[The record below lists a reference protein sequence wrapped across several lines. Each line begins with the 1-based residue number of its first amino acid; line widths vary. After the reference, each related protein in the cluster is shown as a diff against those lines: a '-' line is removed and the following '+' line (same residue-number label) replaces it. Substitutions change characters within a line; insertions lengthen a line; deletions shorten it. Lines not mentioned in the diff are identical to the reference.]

1 MITVSFVMG
10 ELTGISSDL
19 EWNQTKLIFT
29 THIQGCKYKESV
41 DSCTDILRG
50 VHLCR

>member
-1 MITVSFVMG
+1 MITVSFLKG
-10 ELTGISSDL
+10 GLTGISPDL

-29 THIQGCKYKESV
+29 THIQDCKYKESV